1 MVRLAP
7 GQGKAKEQTELS
19 TRSMLGLREK
29 IHTLPP
35 EGNSAMALHIDTREE
50 PNCSRRGSIKPSTDG
65 TLPTYGSRKRQLVLF
80 VIEQIMCQVTTNARS
95 FDEKISEVDGQE
107 VAGVS
112 SQRIKPILLCREGRS
127 RLIYHLLPLNVIQ
140 SMDTTLRT
148 ASLNHKRLMA
158 HLHLL
163 EDLHCISD
171 R

>member
-1 MVRLAP
+1 
-7 GQGKAKEQTELS
+7 
-19 TRSMLGLREK
+19 
-29 IHTLPP
+29 
-35 EGNSAMALHIDTREE
+35 
-50 PNCSRRGSIKPSTDG
+50 
-65 TLPTYGSRKRQLVLF
+65 
-80 VIEQIMCQVTTNARS
+80 MCQVTTNARS